1 MRSLRNNDRF
11 SPNRSLQFS
20 YVRDGKDDAQ
30 ENFFSATIRARL
42 AAEVHVKRHDF
53 TSTSSRRTQ
62 ECAAALRESTTGPVD
77 VAESLHRAAKY
88 LQTVNYSAVVVD
100 QLLVDAEPV
109 EAEMLAQHMEMATPL
124 YVNFAVSGVERVVRE
139 LRLALPRRKKEESNA
154 RLSAQQNLRN
164 EWTKSCWWPMNP
176 ATE

>member
-1 MRSLRNNDRF
+1 MIL
-11 SPNRSLQFS
+11 L
-20 YVRDGKDDAQ
+20 V
-30 ENFFSATIRARL
+30 
-42 AAEVHVKRHDF
+42 
-53 TSTSSRRTQ
+53 TSSPRAQ
-62 ECAAALRESTTGPVD
+62 ECAAALRESTTRPVD

-88 LQTVNYSAVVVD
+88 LRTVNYSAVVVD

-139 LRLALPRRKKEESNA
+139 LRLALLRRKKEESNA

-164 EWTKSCWWPMNP
+164 ELKGPITALLLSCEIAMQSPGLPPGAELKLREVNEL
-176 ATE
+176 ARNVRSKLAG